1 MVAWR
6 PLEHTADVG
15 LEVEARTLG
24 ELFADAAAGLCD
36 TVTEGSRVEP
46 RLRRETSLAAPAL
59 DLLLVEWLEELLFR
73 LDAHGEL
80 YSRHA
85 VRVSEGATGCA
96 LVATSEGEAFD
107 PARHPVKVQVKAVTY
122 HALEVA
128 PSASGGW
135 RATVLFDI

>member
-1 MVAWR
+1 MAWR

-85 VRVSEGATGCA
+85 VRVSEEATGCA

-128 PSASGGW
+128 RSASGGW

>member
-1 MVAWR
+1 VLAWR

-15 LEVEARTLG
+15 LEVEAGTLG
-24 ELFADAAAGLCD
+24 ELFAEAAAGLCG
-36 TVTEGSRVEP
+36 TVTDGSRVEP
-46 RLRRETSLAAPAL
+46 RLRRETSLTAPAV
-59 DLLLVEWLEELLFR
+59 DLLLVEWLDELLFR
-73 LDAHGEL
+73 LDAYGEL

-85 VRVSEGATGCA
+85 VTVSEGASGCS
-96 LVATSEGEAFD
+96 LVAASEGEAFD

-128 PSASGGW
+128 RTASGW